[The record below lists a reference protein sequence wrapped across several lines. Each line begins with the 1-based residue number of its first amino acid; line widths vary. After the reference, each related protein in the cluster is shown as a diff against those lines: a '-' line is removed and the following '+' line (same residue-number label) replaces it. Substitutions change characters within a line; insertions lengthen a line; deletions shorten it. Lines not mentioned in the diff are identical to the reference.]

1 MESTA
6 RGNRKPEIT
15 KESAAAEK
23 NPPQSAKRDEKLH
36 AQRDSCGA
44 FLPFN
49 ERFSSL
55 AVPKPVWF
63 SNAVWANIRPNI
75 LAQEVLKEH
84 SFCYELVWTKERS
97 SIGGVIVQEIGGS
110 CRYQR
115 GEIQSSCF
123 FRMVST
129 ANKGAPRAQPRD
141 ASGAVVRSVSC
152 LRGRTMGKNEIVQCP
167 AIDQP

>member
-23 NPPQSAKRDEKLH
+23 NSPQSAKRDEKLH

-55 AVPKPVWF
+55 PVPKPVCF

-75 LAQEVLKEH
+75 LAQEVLKKH

-97 SIGGVIVQEIGGS
+97 SIGGVHRARNRGLLPIPKGGKS
-110 CRYQR
+110 NRAA
-115 GEIQSSCF
+115 SF
-123 FRMVST
+123 KWFRLQI
-129 ANKGAPRAQPRD
+129 KGRRARNRATP
-141 ASGAVVRSVSC
+141 
-152 LRGRTMGKNEIVQCP
+152 LEP
-167 AIDQP
+167 

>member
-55 AVPKPVWF
+55 PVPKPVWF

-97 SIGGVIVQEIGGS
+97 SDWRVIVQEIGGS

>member
-23 NPPQSAKRDEKLH
+23 NSPQSAKRDEKLH

-55 AVPKPVWF
+55 PVPKPVCF

-84 SFCYELVWTKERS
+84 PFCYELVWTKERS
-97 SIGGVIVQEIGGS
+97 SIGGAS
-110 CRYQR
+110 C
-115 GEIQSSCF
+115 
-123 FRMVST
+123 
-129 ANKGAPRAQPRD
+129 KK
-141 ASGAVVRSVSC
+141 SGA
-152 LRGRTMGKNEIVQCP
+152 LADTKGGKSNRAASFDGFDCK
-167 AIDQP
+167 

>member
-1 MESTA
+1 MEKA
-6 RGNRKPEIT
+6 LNGFEWKVPPEVIGSQ
-15 KESAAAEK
+15 KSQK
-23 NPPQSAKRDEKLH
+23 NPQLQKKIHHNRQQRDEKLH
-36 AQRDSCGA
+36 TQRDSCGA

-55 AVPKPVWF
+55 PVPKPVCF

-97 SIGGVIVQEIGGS
+97 SIGGVIVARNRGLLPIP
-110 CRYQR
+110 R

-123 FRMVST
+123 FCVVST
-129 ANKGAPRAQPRD
+129 AIKGAARAPARRPW
-141 ASGAVVRSVSC
+141 SRNEVC
-152 LRGRTMGKNEIVQCP
+152 LLLETKKKWGETK
-167 AIDQP
+167 

>member
-15 KESAAAEK
+15 KESAAAAK

-55 AVPKPVWF
+55 PVPKPVWF
-63 SNAVWANIRPNI
+63 SNAVWANIRPSI

-97 SIGGVIVQEIGGS
+97 SIGGVIRARNRGLLPIPKGGNPIELLLS
-110 CRYQR
+110 NGFDC
-115 GEIQSSCF
+115 E
-123 FRMVST
+123 
-129 ANKGAPRAQPRD
+129 
-141 ASGAVVRSVSC
+141 
-152 LRGRTMGKNEIVQCP
+152 
-167 AIDQP
+167 

>member
-23 NPPQSAKRDEKLH
+23 NSPQSAKRDEKLH

-55 AVPKPVWF
+55 PVPKPVCF

-97 SIGGVIVQEIGGS
+97 PIGGVIVQEIGGS

-123 FRMVST
+123 FRWFRLQI
-129 ANKGAPRAQPRD
+129 KGRRARNRATP
-141 ASGAVVRSVSC
+141 
-152 LRGRTMGKNEIVQCP
+152 LEP
-167 AIDQP
+167 

>member
-23 NPPQSAKRDEKLH
+23 NSPQSAKRDEKLH

-55 AVPKPVWF
+55 PVPKRVWF
-63 SNAVWANIRPNI
+63 SNAVRANIRSNI

-97 SIGGVIVQEIGGS
+97 SIGEVIVQEIGGLLPLPKGGKS
-110 CRYQR
+110 NRAA
-115 GEIQSSCF
+115 SF
-123 FRMVST
+123 VWVST

-141 ASGAVVRSVSC
+141 ASGAV
-152 LRGRTMGKNEIVQCP
+152 
-167 AIDQP
+167 

>member
-15 KESAAAEK
+15 KESAAAK
-23 NPPQSAKRDEKLH
+23 KSPQSAKCDEKLRV
-36 AQRDSCGA
+36 QKDSCGA
-44 FLPFN
+44 FLPFT

-55 AVPKPVWF
+55 PVPKPVWF
-63 SNAVWANIRPNI
+63 SNAVRANIRPSI

-97 SIGGVIVQEIGGS
+97 SIGGIIVQEIGGS

-141 ASGAVVRSVSC
+141 ASGVIVRSVSW
-152 LRGRTMGKNEIVQCP
+152 LRGRTMGRNEIVQCR